1 MHDTRVYSYIIHNES
16 NFKKNLC
23 HRRGLAKGIIILI
36 NIKFELD
43 FEAVK
48 VEISCFGRSNLKL
61 LNIALVLYYIIFLLF
76 RHYYRNKDFTNYS
89 SLTFSYIQKLIFMHC
104 QTD

>member
-23 HRRGLAKGIIILI
+23 HRRGLAKGVIILI

-43 FEAVK
+43 FEAFK

-61 LNIALVLYYIIFLLF
+61 LNIALVLYCII
-76 RHYYRNKDFTNYS
+76 
-89 SLTFSYIQKLIFMHC
+89 SYFFYFAIITEIKIL
-104 QTD
+104 QTILV